1 MDNFLDA
8 YDLLKLIHDEIN
20 NLNSFITINVI
31 EALIKNLPS
40 KHRSTEPDE

>member
-1 MDNFLDA
+1 MDDILDA

-31 EALIKNLPS
+31 EALIKKSPI
-40 KHRSTEPDE
+40 